1 MTPAD
6 FVKRRKG
13 NWDAL
18 EQIIYTTGRIKR
30 RNAQPADLSRF
41 ADLYRSVCADLA
53 RARAQGFPDDLVD
66 YLNSLAAR
74 GHNAFYVAPPARL
87 SRFFEFFTKTF
98 PETVHRNAR
107 YVLAGLCFFYLPM
120 IGMVA
125 LSQVNPDMLFEL
137 IPKSTLESM
146 EKMHSKGH
154 AQGRSESTDA
164 AMTGFYVKN
173 NVGIAFQCFA
183 MGVFFGLGSIV
194 VLLFNGVVIGAVFG
208 FVSGTGSGM
217 NLISFAVAHGPFE
230 LTAIGLA
237 GAAGLRLGLGAVI
250 TGARRRRDSLIL
262 AGRDAI
268 RLVLGAGAM
277 LVVAALIEGF
287 FSPSSLPAAIKF
299 AFGAISLVF
308 LIWYLGVYSWTT
320 GRPQGRRQ
328 QAQPGAVA
336 EDRR

>member
-6 FVKRRKG
+6 FVKRRKA

-18 EQIIYTTGRIKR
+18 EQIIYTAGRIKR
-30 RNAQPADLSRF
+30 SQAAPAELSRF
-41 ADLYRSVCADLA
+41 AGLYRSVCADLA

-74 GHNAFYVAPPARL
+74 SHNAFYVAPPARL
-87 SRFFEFFTKTF
+87 ARFFDFFRVTF
-98 PETVHRNAR
+98 PATVHRNIR
-107 YVLAGLCFFYLPM
+107 YVVAGLLFFYLPLF
-120 IGMVA
+120 GMVA
-125 LSQVNPDMLFEL
+125 LSKVNPEMLYEL
-137 IPKSTLESM
+137 IPKATLESM

-183 MGVFFGLGSIV
+183 MGVFFGLGSII
-194 VLLFNGVVIGAVFG
+194 VLLFNGTVIGAVFG

-250 TGARRRRDSLIL
+250 TGSRRRRDSLIL

-277 LVVAALIEGF
+277 LIIAALIEGF
-287 FSPSSLPAAIKF
+287 LSPSALPAVIKF
-299 AFGAISLVF
+299 TFGAITLLF
-308 LIWYLGVYSWTT
+308 LIWYLGVYGWRRGQLIEQRRATQVFGE
-320 GRPQGRRQ
+320 GRS
-328 QAQPGAVA
+328 
-336 EDRR
+336 